1 MADYSDDSDEELA
14 QLLREEAAA
23 RNNELTMNNDNDSKI
38 ISPGLKGR
46 ALTKSKIHQF
56 HQNQSNVLRMRGRNI
71 LAVMKDVPIRYRK
84 VDFV

>member
-1 MADYSDDSDEELA
+1 MSSSSI
-14 QLLREEAAA
+14 
-23 RNNELTMNNDNDSKI
+23 MIMIIIIIIIII

-56 HQNQSNVLRMRGRNI
+56 HQNQSNVRRMRGRNI

-84 VDFV
+84 VEFV